1 MINLQIYFEFF
12 SIITGLIFG
21 SFINVITY
29 RLPMN
34 ISILWPRSFCP
45 KCKKKILV
53 KENIPVLSW
62 LLLKGKCSNCRK
74 KISIKYP
81 LIEISTGLLFLF
93 SFKVLSNDFEN
104 IQLLFE
110 IISGWSLII
119 LLLSISIIDYQY
131 LIIPNLLSIVGIIF
145 GLSFSLF
152 SNFFDNNML
161 IYNFGDHLV
170 GSISGYL
177 LISLI
182 IKIGKYCFKKP
193 AMGLGDSFLAAMIGA
208 WLGLSGVL
216 ISIWLSFLMAGIF
229 VLIGLFLNKIVKGQ
243 LVPFAPF
250 LCMSCFL
257 IWIFGEQQ
265 FLNLFFS
272 IKF

>member
-1 MINLQIYFEFF
+1 MINLQIYFDFF
-12 SIITGLIFG
+12 SIVIGLIFG

-45 KCKKKILV
+45 KCKKKILLI
-53 KENIPVLSW
+53 ENIPVLSW

-74 KISIKYP
+74 KISIRYP
-81 LIEISTGLLFLF
+81 FIEISTSLLFLL

-104 IQLLFE
+104 MQLIFQ
-110 IISGWSLII
+110 IISSWFLII

-131 LIIPNLLSIVGIIF
+131 LIIPNLLSIVGLTF
-145 GLSFSLF
+145 GLTFSLF
-152 SNFFDNNML
+152 SNFFDSNSL
-161 IYNFGDHLV
+161 IYNFADHLV
-170 GSISGYL
+170 GSIAGYL
-177 LISLI
+177 LILLI
-182 IKIGKYCFKKP
+182 IKIGKYIFKKP
-193 AMGLGDSFLAAMIGA
+193 AMGLGDSLLTAMIGA

-216 ISIWLSFLMAGIF
+216 ISIWLSFFMAGVF

-243 LVPFAPF
+243 LIPFAPF
-250 LCMSCFL
+250 LCISCLL

-265 FLNLFFS
+265 FYNLFFS
-272 IKF
+272 IRF